1 MRQPDPR
8 RWHARRFTLAARPD
22 WDRPLTRTL
31 DALLKR
37 MAPPLPN
44 APDGPPDDMGDDT
57 GGEPLGPLAP
67 PELRAEA
74 PGPDGVR
81 HGLVAFYRDLIAR
94 GELDT
99 PDRFARAKERLF
111 DTIR

>member
-1 MRQPDPR
+1 MRVSTPQ
-8 RWHARRFTLAARPD
+8 RWPARRFRFAARTACGPM
-22 WDRPLTRTL
+22 PG
-31 DALLKR
+31 ALLRR
-37 MAPPLPN
+37 MAMALPHR
-44 APDGPPDDMGDDT
+44 PDSDPAD
-57 GGEPLGPLAP
+57 GPLAP

-99 PDRFARAKERLF
+99 PDRFARAEERLF

>member
-1 MRQPDPR
+1 MRDSTPQ
-8 RWHARRFTLAARPD
+8 RWPARRFRFAARPD
-22 WDRPLTRTL
+22 CGLPRTPTPE
-31 DALLKR
+31 ALRQR
-37 MAPPLPN
+37 MALPLPRR
-44 APDGPPDDMGDDT
+44 ADI
-57 GGEPLGPLAP
+57 PLDGPLAP

-99 PDRFARAKERLF
+99 PDRFARAEHALH

>member
-1 MRQPDPR
+1 MRDSTPQ
-8 RWHARRFTLAARPD
+8 RWPVRRFRFAARPD
-22 WDRPLTRTL
+22 CGPPRTPK
-31 DALLKR
+31 ALLKR
-37 MAPPLPN
+37 MAIAFPHD
-44 APDGPPDDMGDDT
+44 PDAAD
-57 GGEPLGPLAP
+57 GPLAP
-67 PELRAEA
+67 PELRAEL

-99 PDRFARAKERLF
+99 PDRFARVEDRLF

>member
-1 MRQPDPR
+1 M
-8 RWHARRFTLAARPD
+8 ALTLPHRPD
-22 WDRPLTRTL
+22 
-31 DALLKR
+31 DAS
-37 MAPPLPN
+37 
-44 APDGPPDDMGDDT
+44 D
-57 GGEPLGPLAP
+57 GPLAP

-99 PDRFARAKERLF
+99 PDRFARAESALF

>member
-1 MRQPDPR
+1 MRDSTPQ
-8 RWHARRFTLAARPD
+8 RWPARRFRFAARPD
-22 WDRPLTRTL
+22 RGPMPG
-31 DALLKR
+31 ALLRR
-37 MAPPLPN
+37 MAMALPRT
-44 APDGPPDDMGDDT
+44 PDCDAAG
-57 GGEPLGPLAP
+57 GPLAP

-99 PDRFARAKERLF
+99 PERFARAEKALF

>member
-1 MRQPDPR
+1 MRDSTPH
-8 RWHARRFTLAARPD
+8 RWPARRFRFAARPD
-22 WDRPLTRTL
+22 CGLPRTSAPE
-31 DALLKR
+31 ALRKR
-37 MAPPLPN
+37 MALTL
-44 APDGPPDDMGDDT
+44 PDGPPGRAID
-57 GGEPLGPLAP
+57 GPLAP

-99 PDRFARAKERLF
+99 PDRFARAERAMF
-111 DTIR
+111 DTVR

>member
-1 MRQPDPR
+1 MRDSTPQ
-8 RWHARRFTLAARPD
+8 RWPARRFRFAARPD
-22 WDRPLTRTL
+22 RGLPRTPTPE
-31 DALLKR
+31 ALRKR
-37 MAPPLPN
+37 MALPLPHHR
-44 APDGPPDDMGDDT
+44 PDGP
-57 GGEPLGPLAP
+57 LSP

-99 PDRFARAKERLF
+99 PDRFARAECTLF

>member
-1 MRQPDPR
+1 MRDSTPQ
-8 RWHARRFTLAARPD
+8 RWPARRFRFAARPD
-22 WDRPLTRTL
+22 CGPPRTPK
-31 DALLKR
+31 ALLKR
-37 MAPPLPN
+37 MALTLPRR
-44 APDGPPDDMGDDT
+44 PDTAAG
-57 GGEPLGPLAP
+57 GPLAP

-81 HGLVAFYRDLIAR
+81 HGLVTFYRDLIAR

-99 PDRFARAKERLF
+99 PDRFARAESALF

>member
-1 MRQPDPR
+1 MRDSTPQ
-8 RWHARRFTLAARPD
+8 RWPARRFRFAARPD
-22 WDRPLTRTL
+22 CGLPRTPTPE
-31 DALLKR
+31 ALRRR
-37 MAPPLPN
+37 MALPLPHR
-44 APDGPPDDMGDDT
+44 PDGPLD
-57 GGEPLGPLAP
+57 GPLAP
-67 PELRAEA
+67 PELRAET

-99 PDRFARAKERLF
+99 PDRFARAESALF